1 MYIHDQRLSKIKEP
15 VPEVLKDHRT
25 SSDPCMVCGV
35 VHNMICSITTH
46 TSIHGDQTCDYL
58 GVTIRWLLYYTV
70 VLYND
75 LIDWICNNLDL
86 SKQGFL

>member
-1 MYIHDQRLSKIKEP
+1 MMKLNTIILALVGKANNNKREGA
-15 VPEVLKDHRT
+15 
-25 SSDPCMVCGV
+25 CMVCGV

-58 GVTIRWLLYYTV
+58 GVTIWWLLYYRV

-86 SKQGFL
+86 SKQGSL